1 MSENSV
7 TSSLS
12 VASFLQEY
20 DPVIRSAMQ
29 TYVGSNSSPVVYGR
43 ARVLAAK
50 AFKTYDPSYKTTMK
64 SHLMTQLQPLTQFA
78 RQSSA
83 PFSVPDQVRRQT
95 LELATTEQDFT
106 ERYGR
111 DPSDL
116 ELADKMGLSAARIR
130 KLRQFAVP
138 VVSAEQFGE
147 QASDP
152 AIFESNPMDA
162 WMDYVYYDLDPI
174 SRKIMEWKTGR
185 FGQPVLPNAQIARRL
200 RMTPSA
206 VTQRLAKIQARINEF
221 GQVGSA

>member
-1 MSENSV
+1 M
-7 TSSLS
+7 
-12 VASFLQEY
+12 
-20 DPVIRSAMQ
+20 IRSAMQ
-29 TYVGSNSSPVVYGR
+29 TYAGSGASPVVYGR

-78 RQSSA
+78 RQASA
-83 PFSVPDQVRRQT
+83 PFSVPDQARRQT
-95 LELATTEQDFT
+95 LELATTEQDFA

-130 KLRQFAVP
+130 KLRQFALP
-138 VVSAEQFGE
+138 VIGSEQFGE
-147 QASDP
+147 NANDP
-152 AIFESNPMDA
+152 AISESSPLNA
-162 WMDYVYYDLDPI
+162 WMDYVYYDLDPV

-185 FGQPVLPNAQIARRL
+185 FGAPKLPNAQIARRL

-206 VTQRLAKIQARINEF
+206 VTQRLAKIQARIDEF
-221 GQVGSA
+221 DRSSAL